1 MREIHFLLDN
11 EYLNEK
17 GKKWAECF
25 LEDEED
31 EDL

>member
-11 EYLNEK
+11 KYLNKK

-25 LEDEED
+25 LEDKD
-31 EDL
+31 KNL